1 MGNHKINI
9 NYAVNISFE
18 FYSEKPEIAVCI

>member
-9 NYAVNISFE
+9 NYAVNIPSE
-18 FYSEKPEIAVCI
+18 FYSEKTKTAAYV